1 MNRWTRVAAG
11 AHRCRLFA
19 MPLVA
24 LLIVLPTP
32 GHSAAPAD
40 LRIYNWEL
48 FLDPKLVAEFSRRTG
63 VKIRQSYF
71 DSDRER
77 DLRLTAGGT
86 SDFDLVMVDAAQVEV
101 YRKHGWAEPIGLR
114 HVPALS
120 NYDDRWRNLSTAT
133 ATHAVPFAWGTFG
146 IAYRA
151 DLVKQPPKSWMSLFR
166 PAEPLCGKL
175 LDVDDARELLAV
187 ALKANGHSA
196 NTADR
201 AAYEQAE
208 QLLRAQRRCVAG
220 YRNPGILAESEAT
233 SGRESDLISGRVWAA
248 MAYSSDAAWIMARN
262 PKVRFAVPR
271 EGGLIWIDYW
281 VVLASS
287 PHKSQAFAF
296 LAFLSEPAIA
306 ARAAVYSKA
315 ISPSARA
322 RGLLP
327 AADSQNAAVDLSAA
341 ELRASETV
349 RNQPPFIVSLR
360 NQIFERLVRSD

>member
-1 MNRWTRVAAG
+1 MDRWTRVAAG

-133 ATHAVPFAWGTFG
+133 ANALQGAAQKCLDAGMDHYLAKPFTFEDLRGALDAQLQGRLGAPPAV
-146 IAYRA
+146 
-151 DLVKQPPKSWMSLFR
+151 
-166 PAEPLCGKL
+166 EPLDHKAL
-175 LDVDDARELLAV
+175 NALSRIDVRGAASLKDKVVQVYLQSADGFVRELLAALAAGDFGAAGAAAS
-187 ALKANGHSA
+187 ALKSGSA
-196 NTADR
+196 DVGAVSLIDLCTQLEAKIR
-201 AAYEQAE
+201 A
-208 QLLRAQRRCVAG
+208 
-220 YRNPGILAESEAT
+220 
-233 SGRESDLISGRVWAA
+233 SD
-248 MAYSSDAAWIMARN
+248 
-262 PKVRFAVPR
+262 
-271 EGGLIWIDYW
+271 
-281 VVLASS
+281 
-287 PHKSQAFAF
+287 
-296 LAFLSEPAIA
+296 
-306 ARAAVYSKA
+306 
-315 ISPSARA
+315 
-322 RGLLP
+322 P
-327 AADSQNAAVDLSAA
+327 AAADKLGRCLMAEYDRVIATLAAAHGNCAA
-341 ELRASETV
+341 
-349 RNQPPFIVSLR
+349 
-360 NQIFERLVRSD
+360 